1 MRTQLETR
9 LAELKAEFEK
19 GQQRLQEIQLEEQ
32 NLRNT
37 LLRIAGAAQVL
48 EEELQKSGPE
58 NG

>member
-1 MRTQLETR
+1 MRQQLETR

-48 EEELQKSGPE
+48 EEELKKSSD
-58 NG
+58 